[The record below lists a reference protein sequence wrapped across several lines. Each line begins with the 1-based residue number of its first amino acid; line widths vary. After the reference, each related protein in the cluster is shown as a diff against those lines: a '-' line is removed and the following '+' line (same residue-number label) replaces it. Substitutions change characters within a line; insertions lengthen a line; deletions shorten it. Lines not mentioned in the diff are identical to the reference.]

1 MGFLLPVA
9 LLPLLTSLAGTSIV
23 VAGRKVDVG
32 RPVVLWN
39 EAEGFNGYAKACVER
54 AYKNKSVCCTRTFK
68 RYSARRGLK
77 SRDLPALER
86 TVTQLVLHLD
96 GCVNSRSCF
105 YSMHD
110 TPRPDGGCGLSAHFM
125 IDADGTIYQ
134 TLDVLES
141 AWHAEQSNS
150 NSIGVEICNRGDAS
164 RNELDRLPADYR
176 SRPVKDVVI
185 NGHTFHAF
193 DFRPEQYE
201 SVIALAR
208 AVVRLF
214 PEVKPIIPERDGK
227 PLLETLAKPL
237 AFHGIVGHLHVD
249 KQRQKW
255 DPGAFDWQ
263 RLLRALHGFS
273 LPLTVGTTAELPEDK
288 VALQRLL
295 RTLPRNSEEHT
306 HGHFPMGPHRL
317 WHSGVHLRG
326 NPDEPVF
333 APVRGRLVA
342 ARVARTGTAGGG
354 PGSGSGPASGSALAL
369 GSSTAFVLLRHE
381 LATADG
387 PLIFYSLLHHLAV
400 GSIDASSKVPWIREL
415 VAAGRAATVADLRA
429 GNIVLLDRLV
439 EAGDVVGRVG
449 SVSRG
454 AETGDE
460 VHFEIFA
467 ARKLTGAVAR
477 PFRTLEAAADGPFVR
492 RAGIIETIGET
503 NSGATAAG
511 GGRSADTTADGL
523 QAFFR
528 NPDQQLGREALRR
541 LAIRHVHEWSSA
553 NDFSAFARAR
563 ELARLSPAE
572 RQILYDAAIGPYV
585 FLTRAVAEH
594 AGLPESGTVFS
605 YHPLTFL
612 VSLAASTANV
622 EVHWPAHAP
631 ISDGELSDVPVLSAA
646 GSGASAGAGSGPAPA
661 DILSDWTRAP
671 PKEDEVSA
679 AFGAPVDSETITRK
693 RDDIPL
699 IVLPRTGD

>member
-1 MGFLLPVA
+1 MGLLLPVA
-9 LLPLLTSLAGTSIV
+9 LFPLLTSLAGTSIV
-23 VAGRKVDVG
+23 VAGQKVDVG

-54 AYKNKSVCCTRTFK
+54 AYVSKSVCCAKAFK
-68 RYSARRGLK
+68 RYSQRRGLK
-77 SRDLPALER
+77 ARDLSSLKRA
-86 TVTQLVLHLD
+86 VTQLVLHLD

-164 RNELDRLPADYR
+164 RNELDRLPAEYR

-201 SVIALAR
+201 SIIALAR

-214 PEVKPIIPERDGK
+214 PEVKPVIPERDGK
-227 PLLETLAKPL
+227 PMLETLARPL

-249 KQRQKW
+249 KQRRKW
-255 DPGAFDWQ
+255 DPGAFNWQ

-273 LPLTVGTTAELPEDK
+273 LPLTVGTTAELPESK
-288 VALQRLL
+288 AALQRLL

-306 HGHFPMGPHRL
+306 HGHFPMGPHGL

-342 ARVARTGTAGGG
+342 ARISRTGGES
-354 PGSGSGPASGSALAL
+354 GSGS
-369 GSSTAFVLLRHE
+369 GSSTAFVLIRHE

-387 PLIFYSLLHHLAV
+387 PLTFYSLLHHLAV
-400 GSIDASSKVPWIREL
+400 GPIDASSKVPWIRE
-415 VAAGRAATVADLRA
+415 VVDAGPAATVADLRA
-429 GNIVLLDRLV
+429 GNIVLLERLV

-460 VHFEIFA
+460 VHFEIFTV
-467 ARKLTGAVAR
+467 RKLTGAVAR

-492 RAGIIETIGET
+492 RAGIIETIGGT
-503 NSGATAAG
+503 AG
-511 GGRSADTTADGL
+511 GGSRAPDLTAEGL

-528 NPDQQLGREALRR
+528 NPDQQLGRETLRR
-541 LAIRHVHEWSSA
+541 LAIRHVHEWSGA
-553 NDFSAFARAR
+553 DDFSSFAPAR
-563 ELARLSPAE
+563 ELAGLSPTE
-572 RQILYDAAIGPYV
+572 RQTLYDAAIGPYV
-585 FLTRAVAEH
+585 FLTRAVALH
-594 AGLPESGTVFS
+594 SGLPDSGTVYS

-612 VSLAASTANV
+612 VSLAATTANV

-631 ISDGELSDVPVLSAA
+631 LSDADLEQGPASPGGGEAQGGPATGPARGPGTGSGSAA
-646 GSGASAGAGSGPAPA
+646 GPAA
-661 DILSDWTRAP
+661 DVLSDWTRAP
-671 PKEDEVSA
+671 PREEEVSA
-679 AFGAPVDSETITRK
+679 AFGPPVDSETITRK
-693 RDDIPL
+693 REDIPL